1 MTATDLAREWG
12 CSRQAVAKWVA
23 KGMPLNSLAE
33 ATAWRSVNG
42 QRAPRVQLAA
52 AVSAYSATHPDRPS
66 MEPIEP
72 GEDPGVA
79 EYRRHSDAA
88 ARFVWACVK
97 ELIEASEAKDPMRM
111 RGAFSVLPKL
121 QDNAI
126 KRHNDYERARTAAG
140 FVMPRSTHV
149 EAMDR
154 VFREMRAGLDDL
166 MRTAPPRLEMLKT
179 EEVNEWITEY
189 CTRLMARMIHGT

>member
-1 MTATDLAREWG
+1 
-12 CSRQAVAKWVA
+12 
-23 KGMPLNSLAE
+23 
-33 ATAWRSVNG
+33 
-42 QRAPRVQLAA
+42 
-52 AVSAYSATHPDRPS
+52 

-126 KRHNDYERARTAAG
+126 KRHNDYERARVAAG
-140 FVMPRSTHV
+140 FVMPRSEHV

-154 VFREMRAGLDDL
+154 VFREMRSGLDDL

-179 EEVNEWITEY
+179 EEVNAWITEY
-189 CTRLMARMIHGT
+189 CTRLMARMVHGS